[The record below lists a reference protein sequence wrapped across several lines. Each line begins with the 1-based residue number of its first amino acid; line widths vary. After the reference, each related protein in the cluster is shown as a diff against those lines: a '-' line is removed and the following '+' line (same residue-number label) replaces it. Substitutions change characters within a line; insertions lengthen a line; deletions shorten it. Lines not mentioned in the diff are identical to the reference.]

1 MFFVKHD
8 GNVYHIMADIVEGL
22 TVCGHKVSKVALI
35 LFKTGRQT
43 ENITNRRPADLPLCK
58 HCEKSTTALMD

>member
-8 GNVYHIMADIVEGL
+8 GDVYHIIADFAEGL
-22 TVCGHKVSKVALI
+22 TVCGHKVSRVALV

-43 ENITNRRPADLPLCK
+43 ENITSRRPEGLSLCK
-58 HCEKSTTALMD
+58 HCQRGTTARMD